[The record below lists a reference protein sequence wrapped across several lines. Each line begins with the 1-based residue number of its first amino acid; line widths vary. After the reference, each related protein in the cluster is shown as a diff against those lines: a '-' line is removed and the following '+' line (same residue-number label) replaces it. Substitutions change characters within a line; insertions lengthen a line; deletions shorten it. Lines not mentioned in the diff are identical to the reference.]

1 MCRSPMAEGLAWEVF
16 DGWDVESA
24 GISPLYTGATTE
36 AIQVMHEEYAIDIS
50 EHKSKSIYDVP
61 IKDFDLIVGMT
72 REICETL
79 RNDPLD
85 IDDKLI
91 CWKIADPYREG
102 VDAFKRCAEKIKVNV
117 DKLKASQ
124 S

>member
-1 MCRSPMAEGLAWEVF
+1 MCRSPMAEGLAREVF
-16 DGWDVESA
+16 NGWGVESA
-24 GISPLYTGATTE
+24 GLSPLYTGATSE

-50 EHKSKSIYDVP
+50 GHKSKSIHDVP

-72 REICETL
+72 QEICEAL
-79 RNDPLD
+79 RNESLD

-91 CWKIADPYREG
+91 CWKITDPYREG
-102 VDAFKRCAEKIKVNV
+102 VDAFKRCAEKIKVNI
-117 DKLKASQ
+117 DKLKLGQ